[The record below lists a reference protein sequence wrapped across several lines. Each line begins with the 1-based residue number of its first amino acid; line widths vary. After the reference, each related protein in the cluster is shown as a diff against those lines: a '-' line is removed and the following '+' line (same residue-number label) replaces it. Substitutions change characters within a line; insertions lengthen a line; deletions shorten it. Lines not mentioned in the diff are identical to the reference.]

1 MSDIPTPTSVLEE
14 TRPIPE
20 AAPIASRAKTILWNF
35 ASLSAAS
42 VFSRIASLAT
52 NAVLG
57 RRISASG
64 YGVAGIAQTVT
75 LYFSLLSELG
85 LGTVAVREG
94 AQNPARLQCTISSM
108 LGLRLVLALA
118 MIPFGLLTAQ
128 FLPYSESSR
137 NLFRIY
143 LFTLPIQAFEVE
155 WVFRSVQKMYLNT
168 VLQVSASLLT
178 FVLTVALIQDSR
190 NLIRVAGIAAIVAG
204 ATVALGIRLLHREGF
219 NAWPEFSVREFRY
232 LLGQSLPLCATSLA
246 VTLYSQ
252 VNNLIL
258 GYFRSDSDVG
268 MYIAAT
274 RLSWVC
280 YSPMW
285 FYFTAMAP
293 ALSEAWASS
302 VDGARSLLSNS
313 VRVSTT
319 ISIGGGLVAASVS
332 QWVITRIFGK
342 TFSGA
347 EGAFD
352 ILIWTGVVIAIG
364 HNWGELC
371 VAAKRNRLLMQATCL
386 GACVNL
392 VVCTVT
398 VSRMGIRGAAFSNLL
413 AEIALHIFLV
423 VSFGSHM
430 GWSVLRNALRPLGA
444 GAVAYLVMLM
454 TRTSGISLCPIFT
467 ALSYLVVLIM
477 IGGVTAHDLNKLRA
491 MMPVRRFVPD
501 SAT

>member
-1 MSDIPTPTSVLEE
+1 
-14 TRPIPE
+14 
-20 AAPIASRAKTILWNF
+20 
-35 ASLSAAS
+35 
-42 VFSRIASLAT
+42 
-52 NAVLG
+52 
-57 RRISASG
+57 
-64 YGVAGIAQTVT
+64 
-75 LYFSLLSELG
+75 
-85 LGTVAVREG
+85 
-94 AQNPARLQCTISSM
+94 
-108 LGLRLVLALA
+108 
-118 MIPFGLLTAQ
+118 
-128 FLPYSESSR
+128 
-137 NLFRIY
+137 
-143 LFTLPIQAFEVE
+143 
-155 WVFRSVQKMYLNT
+155 MYLNT